1 MKNNNTTYF
10 ILRRLIQIRY
20 GSIIILLLY
29 ASVSAQEMPPRPIS
43 VSVNMSQNL
52 SFGDFYQY
60 ASGGTVIVSSSGA
73 RSSTGS
79 IVLLSQ
85 GTISTSRFDI
95 TANPGTLITIVNGS
109 DVSLNGSGGGTL
121 MLHIGASSPSSP
133 IVTTQP
139 RSSVNIVYVGGT
151 ITVGN
156 LAASPPGNYSGTFQI
171 TFVQQ

>member
-1 MKNNNTTYF
+1 MKNNNTTYS
-10 ILRRLIQIRY
+10 ILRRLIQIIY
-20 GSIIILLLY
+20 GSIFILLLY

-60 ASGGTVIVSSSGA
+60 ASGGTIIVSSSGA

-79 IVLLSQ
+79 IVLLSE

-109 DVSLNGSGGGTL
+109 DVSLNGSGGGTSD
-121 MLHIGASSPSSP
+121 ASHRRF
-133 IVTTQP
+133 QP
-139 RSSVNIVYVGGT
+139 
-151 ITVGN
+151 
-156 LAASPPGNYSGTFQI
+156 
-171 TFVQQ
+171 

>member
-1 MKNNNTTYF
+1 MINHSTYVRSRWY
-10 ILRRLIQIRY
+10 LQIAL
-20 GSIIILLLY
+20 GSILLLLLY
-29 ASVSAQEMPPRPIS
+29 VSVSAQEMPPRPIN

-60 ASGGTVIVSSSGA
+60 GSGGTVIVSSSGA

-109 DVSLNGSGGGTL
+109 DVSLNGSGGGTM

-133 IVTTQP
+133 MVTTQP

-156 LAASPPGNYSGTFQI
+156 SAASPPGNYSGTFQI